1 MREDIRTL
9 KVYGGN
15 FVPEAVFNFFGN
27 DTQVNKRTPC
37 CLLYGRNG
45 SGKSTIARGFRKIA
59 GEEEES
65 INNAI
70 LCNENGNEVS
80 LGEEEK
86 SKIHVFDQK
95 FIDDNIRF
103 EEDGLDTIVMV
114 GSQVELDKRIKQLEH
129 DISSKE
135 KELDGQKITLEEYN
149 DARNPQ
155 APKYYENKMI
165 EALKGDDNW
174 AGRNKLIKGTRINT
188 SVSNESYKEFIGLKP
203 EKTRDEL
210 IVAFKDKYKEL
221 ESARNGDQRIEF
233 RVITNVDEIN
243 VDRINELLLQKI
255 EEPELSPRDKF
266 LIDISKKRSMD
277 FVNDIK
283 TTFSNSDVERCPFC
297 ARPINEDEREDIIKG
312 IEKILSKLVEE
323 HQKTLDFL
331 RPKNV
336 VINLEPVKRFSEA
349 TAKSIRV
356 LEQYN
361 DYIDRI
367 NKQISVKIGNPY
379 EPISDVVSKSELDA
393 LRQEVI
399 ENLTALKKEKN
410 AYNDRISDTKQIIS
424 ELTCINSEIA
434 YWDIHEY
441 YEVHQEQ
448 VEKKDSFTSKYDTLK
463 EEHESLIHKK
473 EELEAQKKNVNIAVD
488 FINRSLRY
496 IFFSKDRLKLE
507 YVNGLYQLK
516 VNGFT
521 VKPNQISTGETN
533 AIALSYFFSKV
544 VEGKKAEGFYK
555 DSYLVVIDDPITS
568 FDAENKVGMLSYL
581 KSQVHRFVLGNLETK
596 FLIMTHDMMTFESIY
611 HITEEL
617 AKIVKKE
624 YSNTGLQLKN
634 KYYLLY
640 SSKLEEYDARNNN
653 EYSKLYNLVYL
664 FLKDESVE
672 DSIPIG
678 NIMRQL
684 LEAFSTFQFKVG
696 IEELSTKEG
705 IIELLPEDDYKRYF
719 KNYMY
724 RLVLNSGSHKE
735 NEAKFNLDM
744 DFQNLYTLEEKKR
757 TAKSILC
764 FLYLL
769 NKEHVL
775 AHLSFKGNGYEA
787 KNKQAKLDLEA
798 WCKEIKKIAE

>member
-1 MREDIRTL
+1 M
-9 KVYGGN
+9 
-15 FVPEAVFNFFGN
+15 
-27 DTQVNKRTPC
+27 
-37 CLLYGRNG
+37 
-45 SGKSTIARGFRKIA
+45 
-59 GEEEES
+59 
-65 INNAI
+65 
-70 LCNENGNEVS
+70 
-80 LGEEEK
+80 
-86 SKIHVFDQK
+86 
-95 FIDDNIRF
+95 
-103 EEDGLDTIVMV
+103 
-114 GSQVELDKRIKQLEH
+114 
-129 DISSKE
+129 
-135 KELDGQKITLEEYN
+135 
-149 DARNPQ
+149 
-155 APKYYENKMI
+155 
-165 EALKGDDNW
+165 
-174 AGRNKLIKGTRINT
+174 
-188 SVSNESYKEFIGLKP
+188 
-203 EKTRDEL
+203 
-210 IVAFKDKYKEL
+210 
-221 ESARNGDQRIEF
+221 
-233 RVITNVDEIN
+233 
-243 VDRINELLLQKI
+243 
-255 EEPELSPRDKF
+255 
-266 LIDISKKRSMD
+266 
-277 FVNDIK
+277 
-283 TTFSNSDVERCPFC
+283 
-297 ARPINEDEREDIIKG
+297 
-312 IEKILSKLVEE
+312 
-323 HQKTLDFL
+323 
-331 RPKNV
+331 
-336 VINLEPVKRFSEA
+336 
-349 TAKSIRV
+349 
-356 LEQYN
+356 EQYN

-448 VEKKDSFTSKYDTLK
+448 VEKKDSFHSKYDTLK

-473 EELEAQKKNVNIAVD
+473 EELESQKKNVNIAVD

-516 VNGFT
+516 VNSFT

-544 VEGKKAEGFYK
+544 VEGKKAEVFYK

-611 HITEEL
+611 NITEEL

-640 SSKLEEYDARNNN
+640 SSKLEEYDDRNNN

-678 NIMRQL
+678 NVMRQL

-744 DFQNLYTLEEKKR
+744 DFQNLYTLDEKKR

-769 NKEHVL
+769 NKEHFLV
-775 AHLSFKGNGYEA
+775 HLHFKGDGCVA
-787 KNKQAKLDLEA
+787 KNKQARLDLEA
-798 WCKEIKKIAE
+798 WCEEIKKMAE